1 MTTTKITTTRTET
14 TMNKPAVRDTP
25 VQYAGPSA
33 LQAQEGLSRVS
44 LSLDGARGPVG
55 IRGTVTDPALFRDAL
70 MTAFDVLGSD
80 FRYKRK
86 DLVAYLAYLSKQGKK
101 ANKEI
106 WEAQKAYLEQQ
117 LGQEEQPRQVLEPVL
132 TVSPDEVSLE
142 VFSADESSYARLSLS
157 SELFEQR
164 EAGHGSATLSVDNA
178 FIARLERMRSWQPV
192 SLEAGNQEALAGGP
206 GAAPTMRQVP
216 WAWLR
221 NFVQVQSAATLPA
234 EVAELAPIDLYNL
247 LFVLRTHAAKKP
259 PRGLRFELVPGRA
272 PRLVVEPSDIVL
284 ECHGAPYA
292 GKTPRVVRVF
302 GRQRLLSLMRALPHV
317 KSAKVHLMG
326 AGLPVFWTLDFGAGR
341 GSLTVG
347 HTGWTDAGWSS
358 ASAFDALMPPAS
370 AEALAQRAYA
380 LLQQRGP
387 SRFEEVVAALGA
399 PAKEVR
405 AALQLESLKGR
416 TVFDLARGQFRPRQ
430 LLDTAIDVAQIRFG
444 GEREALAHR
453 LLGDEG
459 KKSGGAV
466 RLTKVH
472 DLGGDGT
479 EISGEVEDLEARR
492 TFTPSFVLDGEGRVR
507 GAGCSCLQFKRSGMR
522 EGPCEHLLALR
533 IFHQRSERHDEEMR
547 QTAEGRALIR
557 AETRTLVRRQT
568 GQEVVYRV
576 SLDDKLVQV
585 LWGPRDAEARQ
596 QRTWF
601 DSDAQARD
609 AYFGRLEAL
618 TGAGFIDVG

>member
-1 MTTTKITTTRTET
+1 
-14 TMNKPAVRDTP
+14 MNNAVRDVK

-33 LQAQEGLSRVS
+33 LEAQEGQSTVR

-55 IRGTVTDPALFRDAL
+55 LRGTVTQAALFRDAL

-86 DLVAYLAYLSKQGKK
+86 DLAAYLAYLSKQGKK

-106 WEAQKAYLEQQ
+106 WEAQKAFLEQQ
-117 LGQEEQPRQVLEPVL
+117 LGHEEQPKQVLEPVL

-157 SELFEQR
+157 SAMFTQR
-164 EAGHGSATLSVDNA
+164 EAAHGSATLSVDEA
-178 FIARLERMRSWQPV
+178 FIARLERMRSWQAVALDATNDANAGAV
-192 SLEAGNQEALAGGP
+192 S
-206 GAAPTMRQVP
+206 AAATRQVP

-234 EVAELAPIDLYNL
+234 TVAELAAIDLYNL
-247 LFVLRTHAAKKP
+247 LFVLRTRTAKKP
-259 PRGLRFELVPGRA
+259 PRGLRFELVPGA
-272 PRLVVEPSDIVL
+272 QPRIVIEPLDIVL

-292 GKTPRVVRVF
+292 GSTPKVVRLF
-302 GRQRLLSLMRALPHV
+302 GRQRLLSLMRVLPHV
-317 KSAKVHLMG
+317 QNARVHLMG
-326 AGLPVFWTLDFGAGR
+326 PGLPVFWALDLGAER

-347 HTGWTDAGWSS
+347 HTGWTDSGWSS
-358 ASAFDALMPPAS
+358 ASAFDALMPAAS
-370 AEALAQRAYA
+370 CAPLANRAHA
-380 LLQQRGP
+380 LLQQSGP
-387 SRFEEVVAALGA
+387 QRFEDIQAALNA
-399 PAKEVR
+399 PASEVR
-405 AALQLESLKGR
+405 AALQFESLRGR
-416 TVFDLARGQFRPRQ
+416 TVFDLVRGQFRPRQ
-430 LLDTAIDVAQIRFG
+430 LFDTPIDVTQIRFG
-444 GEREALAHR
+444 GEREQLAHR

-459 KKSGGAV
+459 SSSGAV

-472 DLGGDGT
+472 DLGAEGT
-479 EISGEVEDLEARR
+479 ELSGEVEDLEARR
-492 TFTPSFVLDGEGRVR
+492 TFTPSFILDAEGRVR
-507 GAGCSCLQFKRSGMR
+507 GASCNCMHFKRSGVR

-533 IFHQRSERHDEEMR
+533 IFHQRRQQHDEAMR

-568 GQEVVYRV
+568 GQELVYRV

-585 LWGPRDAEARQ
+585 HWGPRHAEPRQ

-601 DSDAQARD
+601 DSDALARE
-609 AYFGRLEAL
+609 AYFNRLEAL
-618 TGAGFIDVG
+618 TLEGYIDAG